1 MLNMNAASDY
11 HALQTAFTKRFSDQ
25 WQASATY
32 TLSRL
37 WDCDPLPRSGLEIV
51 TFEVAPDLGGECSL
65 ATSDQRHR
73 AVFNGIWE
81 LPFGFQTER
90 SLLLR
95 LRRTLCHELRRRLA
109 RERDAH
115 DPRAICARMAP
126 SFRAT
131 TSSGRQSTA
140 WICGSRNGSR
150 LAAALRVDAAVDVF
164 NVFNHANYGAYT
176 TQESSANYGKPDQS
190 NLTAHAPRSLQLGF
204 KVTF

>member
-1 MLNMNAASDY
+1 MLNMDASSYY

-81 LPFGFQTER
+81 LPFGFQTSGLYYFGSGER
-90 SLLLR
+90 FATSYGGDLRGRGTPTTPGR
-95 LRRTLCHELRRRLA
+95 LRPDGTIVPRNDFVGSPIHRMDLRVQKRFAL
-109 RERDAH
+109 
-115 DPRAICARMAP
+115 
-126 SFRAT
+126 
-131 TSSGRQSTA
+131 G
-140 WICGSRNGSR
+140 GS
-150 LAAALRVDAAVDVF
+150 AAVDAALDVF